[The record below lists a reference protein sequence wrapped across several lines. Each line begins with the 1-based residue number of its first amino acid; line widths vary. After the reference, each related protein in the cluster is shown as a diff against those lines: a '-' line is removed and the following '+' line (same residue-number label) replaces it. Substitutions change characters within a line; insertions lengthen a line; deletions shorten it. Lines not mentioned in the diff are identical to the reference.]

1 MADDSI
7 VFVGVD
13 AAKLKHAVAVAEPGR
28 SGEVRYIGE
37 VEASPERCASC

>member
-1 MADDSI
+1 VADDSI